1 MPPQFY
7 NLRDQAIYSAG
18 DFFIPQERYR
28 AAPYNVNTPAQD
40 DPAAAGI
47 PAIYQS
53 QGGGGGGTYTGGISD
68 LTGNF
73 FQTTSDR
80 QNRLTELNRPLTTFP
95 SFPGKIYFTAC
106 IKNS

>member
-1 MPPQFY
+1 MPPNFY

-47 PAIYQS
+47 PAIYQAR
-53 QGGGGGGTYTGGISD
+53 GGGGGGTYTGGIS
-68 LTGNF
+68 
-73 FQTTSDR
+73 
-80 QNRLTELNRPLTTFP
+80 
-95 SFPGKIYFTAC
+95 
-106 IKNS
+106 

>member
-28 AAPYNVNTPAQD
+28 AAPYNVNNPAPD

-53 QGGGGGGTYTGGISD
+53 QGGGGGGTYYTGGISD
-68 LTGNF
+68 LTETF
-73 FQTTSDR
+73 FKTISDR
-80 QNRLTELNRPLTTFP
+80 QA
-95 SFPGKIYFTAC
+95 ID
-106 IKNS
+106 